1 MANKIGDLLIR
12 IGYSFDSAS
21 LKKAQAEL
29 KKSGKDLSDVGQ
41 SISIGLSA
49 PLAAFG
55 IAAIKAAGDIE
66 GLSLAMK
73 STFANAGRSAEEAA
87 AEVRALQEAAKAPG
101 LEFEQA
107 VRASIR
113 LQSVG
118 FTAEEARV
126 TIQELANAIAS
137 TGGSAENLTSV
148 TQQFAQMSAKGTIL
162 QEDLT
167 IIKDNLPSIN
177 GLMQK
182 AFGTTTAEGLRN
194 LGVTGKQFI
203 EEMTKGMAGL
213 ARVEGGISNS
223 IVNAGSALT
232 QFLAGIGEEINKTFN
247 LSEKSNQFAD
257 YLKGLGDTFRNL
269 SDNTKQWIVK
279 IGLFLTALGPA
290 IAIMGAIKLA
300 TGQVV
305 GVITSVIS
313 PLKAFSAGYIRVANA
328 AKLAAAEEILATKAV
343 EAAKASTATA
353 NLIFEQATTVKQK
366 ATAATKLMKAQ
377 EVEAAA
383 ASRLL
388 AAQTQVTTAAT
399 ATSGNVF
406 SVAAAKIAGGFR
418 AMSAASKA
426 FVVIGLAVLIYEIAK
441 AVYEWSNQLS
451 DAEQAQQNVND
462 AMKEA
467 ETSISA
473 EKVAVSSLI
482 AVINSETSSKEAKL
496 KAIEDLRKINP
507 QYFGDLTLENASVQ
521 KLTGSYDAYI
531 ANILKAARAKKA
543 QEALVKLDQEEVD
556 LLNQQAKA
564 EEKMNKLRADGGAVN
579 FVKEYI
585 ASYDYTGPVDAL
597 KRIKI
602 EREKLNAEVKKG
614 YDEEIANAGA
624 AAAAQAKYD
633 AETTTGEAA
642 KAAAS
647 AANLSRSAASA
658 AAIKVESEQASV
670 LADNLKRVNDEAAYQ
685 QATGIQDIGEQV
697 KIAEDNIRNLINAG
711 FDPLGK
717 EVLAAKEAF
726 RLLQVQMLSMS
737 SFEIE
742 GTKLI
747 NDLQNLKNAGV
758 DPTTEAYKEA
768 EAAVRSF
775 FNAANNPISLMP
787 VAAPTAAGGGQ
798 APQTIGRIIT
808 AEEIEMM
815 RQMAEE
821 TQNAANQTTLL
832 NTAAEGIASL
842 GDSIAAGLSAGKD
855 GFKEFARSA
864 TDAIAQVI
872 SALIKLAVANAI
884 TATLKVGAVLGPIG
898 LALAGA
904 AGIAAG
910 ALFKSLVGKAKFA
923 KGTRNAPGGLAMVGE
938 TGPELVNL
946 PRHSQVYT
954 ANQTKNM
961 LNGNNET
968 GFGSMALS
976 GEFIVRG
983 SDLVLALDRVNQ
995 KQNRSR

>member
-29 KKSGKDLSDVGQ
+29 KKSGKDLSDIGQ

-162 QEDLT
+162 QEDLS
-167 IIKDNLPSIN
+167 IIKENLPSIS

-213 ARVEGGISNS
+213 TRVEGGISNS

-305 GVITSVIS
+305 GVITSVIA

-328 AKLAAAEEILATKAV
+328 AKLAAAEEVLATKAV

-426 FVVIGLAVLIYEIAK
+426 FVVIGLAILIYEIAK

-473 EKVAVSSLI
+473 EKVAVTSLI

-496 KAIEDLRKINP
+496 KAIEDLRKIAP
-507 QYFGDLTLENASVQ
+507 QYYGDLTLEKATIEDLN
-521 KLTGSYDAYI
+521 KRYDAYI
-531 ANILKAARAKKA
+531 DNILKAARAKKA

-564 EEKMNKLRADGGAVN
+564 EEKMNKLRADGGAIN

-602 EREKLNAEVKKG
+602 EREKLTAEVKRG
-614 YDEEIANAGA
+614 YDEEMANAGA
-624 AAAAQAKYD
+624 AAAAQTKYD
-633 AETTTGEAA
+633 AEMAASQSA
-642 KAAAS
+642 KASAS
-647 AANLSRSAASA
+647 AANLNRSAASA
-658 AAIKVESEQASV
+658 AAIKIESEQAKV

-747 NDLQNLKNAGV
+747 NDLQNLKNTGV

-775 FNAANNPISLMP
+775 FNAANNPITLIP

-798 APQTIGRIIT
+798 VPPTVGRIIT

-821 TQNAANQTTLL
+821 TQKAATQTTLL

-968 GFGSMALS
+968 GFGGMALS
-976 GEFIVRG
+976 GEFVVRG

-995 KQNRSR
+995 KQNRAR

>member
-1 MANKIGDLLIR
+1 M
-12 IGYSFDSAS
+12 
-21 LKKAQAEL
+21 
-29 KKSGKDLSDVGQ
+29 
-41 SISIGLSA
+41 
-49 PLAAFG
+49 
-55 IAAIKAAGDIE
+55 
-66 GLSLAMK
+66 
-73 STFANAGRSAEEAA
+73 
-87 AEVRALQEAAKAPG
+87 
-101 LEFEQA
+101 
-107 VRASIR
+107 
-113 LQSVG
+113 
-118 FTAEEARV
+118 
-126 TIQELANAIAS
+126 
-137 TGGSAENLTSV
+137 
-148 TQQFAQMSAKGTIL
+148 
-162 QEDLT
+162 
-167 IIKDNLPSIN
+167 
-177 GLMQK
+177 
-182 AFGTTTAEGLRN
+182 
-194 LGVTGKQFI
+194 
-203 EEMTKGMAGL
+203 
-213 ARVEGGISNS
+213 
-223 IVNAGSALT
+223 
-232 QFLAGIGEEINKTFN
+232 
-247 LSEKSNQFAD
+247 
-257 YLKGLGDTFRNL
+257 
-269 SDNTKQWIVK
+269 
-279 IGLFLTALGPA
+279 
-290 IAIMGAIKLA
+290 
-300 TGQVV
+300 
-305 GVITSVIS
+305 
-313 PLKAFSAGYIRVANA
+313 
-328 AKLAAAEEILATKAV
+328 
-343 EAAKASTATA
+343 
-353 NLIFEQATTVKQK
+353 
-366 ATAATKLMKAQ
+366 
-377 EVEAAA
+377 
-383 ASRLL
+383 
-388 AAQTQVTTAAT
+388 
-399 ATSGNVF
+399 
-406 SVAAAKIAGGFR
+406 
-418 AMSAASKA
+418 
-426 FVVIGLAVLIYEIAK
+426 
-441 AVYEWSNQLS
+441 
-451 DAEQAQQNVND
+451 
-462 AMKEA
+462 
-467 ETSISA
+467 
-473 EKVAVSSLI
+473 
-482 AVINSETSSKEAKL
+482 
-496 KAIEDLRKINP
+496 
-507 QYFGDLTLENASVQ
+507 ENASIQ

-531 ANILKAARAKKA
+531 DNILKAARAKKA

-556 LLNQQAKA
+556 LLNQKAKA
-564 EEKMNKLRADGGAVN
+564 GERIKKLIADGGAVN
-579 FVKEYI
+579 FVKAYI
-585 ASYDYTGPVDAL
+585 ASDDYTGPVDAM

-633 AETTTGEAA
+633 AETTTGQAA

-726 RLLQVQMLSMS
+726 TKLNVQMLSMS
-737 SFEIE
+737 SFEVA

-747 NDLQNLKNAGV
+747 NNLQNLKNAGV

-768 EAAVRSF
+768 EAAVRAF
-775 FNAANNPISLMP
+775 FNAANNPISLIP
-787 VAAPTAAGGGQ
+787 VAAPTPAGGGQ
-798 APQTIGRIIT
+798 PPATLKIIT

-821 TQNAANQTTLL
+821 TQKAANQTTLL

-968 GFGSMALS
+968 GFGGMALS
-976 GEFIVRG
+976 GEFVVRG